1 MNIGDI
7 KNQER
12 VINEL
17 IGFIRKVL
25 VEPEICDTAKRI
37 AREHI
42 NDDNA
47 DTVIAEMLSSTTN
60 VKIPAKHS
68 DADKLFLKV
77 LKDVIKDEK
86 ALY

>member
-1 MNIGDI
+1 MNISDI

-25 VEPEICDTAKRI
+25 VEPEISDIAKRI

-42 NDDNA
+42 NDDSA
-47 DTVIAEMLSSTTN
+47 DAIIAEQLSATTN

>member
-1 MNIGDI
+1 MNIGEI
-7 KNQER
+7 KNPER

-25 VEPEICDTAKRI
+25 VEPEICDTAKQI
-37 AREHI
+37 AREHL
-42 NDDNA
+42 NDENA
-47 DTVIAEMLSSTTN
+47 DVVIAELLSSTTN
-60 VKIPAKHS
+60 VKIPPKHS
-68 DADKLFLKV
+68 DADKLFLKL